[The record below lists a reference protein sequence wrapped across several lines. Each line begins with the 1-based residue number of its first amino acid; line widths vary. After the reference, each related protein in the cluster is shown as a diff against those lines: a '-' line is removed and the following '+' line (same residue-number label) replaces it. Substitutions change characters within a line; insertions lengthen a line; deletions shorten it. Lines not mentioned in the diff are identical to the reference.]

1 MHNNHAYTIII
12 SVGDFLHGRAMLVP
26 LSGGNHIMMLDM
38 TYENGVLT
46 AKLSGEIDHHAAPQI
61 RADID
66 ARCERCRPA
75 RLVLDFG
82 GVTFMDSSGIGLIMG
97 RYRTVSLIGG
107 RLEVVNIPPQLKKIF
122 VISGIETLGVMK

>member
-1 MHNNHAYTIII
+1 
-12 SVGDFLHGRAMLVP
+12 
-26 LSGGNHIMMLDM
+26 M

-46 AKLSGEIDHHAAPQI
+46 AKISGEIDHHIAPQI
-61 RADID
+61 RGDID

-82 GVTFMDSSGIGLIMG
+82 GVSFMDSSGIGLIMG
-97 RYRTVSLIGG
+97 RYRTISLIGG
-107 RLEVVNIPPQLKKIF
+107 RLEIVNIPPSLKKIF